1 MQPALSSNL
10 TLAPGSIAIGF
21 DVALCRQQ
29 RAPARSGRQWQAGRI
44 WAVAPMLPAGTESW
58 SLRLA
63 GGADL
68 ASADTRACCRPCW
81 PVAVRS
87 GWRICIISRTC
98 RRTAGRI
105 AHFQR
110 HPNREGRP
118 GHPVRRRLPPDLVL
132 RHLHG
137 RHAVRPRAGSRWQ
150 PRPQCPGAGR
160 LQPEAGQRSGPVP
173 GEWPR
178 VRPGRGSAR
187 YEPLVTAVS
196 TPPGTRSRAATS
208 YRRAGQ
214 YACRHPGIASGPELS
229 DKRGSGWMSG
239 GYTGTW
245 LWRQGGEDLGQRTAW
260 WINFGTYVPTAFYSS
275 IRQPGVTIEGFTGI
289 GALGGGNV
297 DVAVGGDAGI
307 QRKPGSTSSFRFLIA
322 TAWCWRWE
330 ARDGSRRTAPASR
343 RAGRP
348 QPEGERRVESRG
360 DVQLRCRRRRQWRVT
375 SDMNGVLTN
384 LRGALDVSAR
394 SIGRVD
400 PMRMVPDPSDSRP
413 MNTDSPT
420 LGLPLGA

>member
-10 TLAPGSIAIGF
+10 TLAPGSY
-21 DVALCRQQ
+21 L
-29 RAPARSGRQWQAGRI
+29 PSGSTLRFAGSSVPLRDLDANGKQGRI

-68 ASADTRACCRPCW
+68 ASADTRALLPSMQLAGGGQVRLADLHYQQDLSEDGWANRPFSASSE
-81 PVAVRS
+81 P
-87 GWRICIISRTC
+87 
-98 RRTAGRI
+98 GR
-105 AHFQR
+105 ATWTSC
-110 HPNREGRP
+110 PAAT
-118 GHPVRRRLPPDLVL
+118 PPDLVL

-160 LQPEAGQRSGPVP
+160 LNLKRASDPDQSWRMAASPSWARVGPLRTAGDGRSVRRLVP
-173 GEWPR
+173 GA
-178 VRPGRGSAR
+178 GRQR
-187 YEPLVTAVS
+187 L
-196 TPPGTRSRAATS
+196 

-214 YACRHPGIASGPELS
+214 YACRHRGIASGPELS

-260 WINFGTYVPTAFYSS
+260 WINFGTCADRVLFFHSPAGRHDRRLHRHWRAGR
-275 IRQPGVTIEGFTGI
+275 RQCGCRGGRRCGDPESPAAHPPSVSPRRPG
-289 GALGGGNV
+289 AGGG
-297 DVAVGGDAGI
+297 
-307 QRKPGSTSSFRFLIA
+307 K
-322 TAWCWRWE
+322 
-330 ARDGSRRTAPASR
+330 RDGSRRTAPASR

-360 DVQLRCRRRRQWRVT
+360 DVQLRCRRRRQWRGHERHERRA
-375 SDMNGVLTN
+375 DEP
-384 LRGALDVSAR
+384 AR
-394 SIGRVD
+394 RSGRVC
-400 PMRMVPDPSDSRP
+400 
-413 MNTDSPT
+413 T
-420 LGLPLGA
+420 